1 MPMSTS
7 NPRSPN
13 ASLTSRFHRLEQRV
27 NLAVLDAVH
36 EAGYERL
43 GPSHIGFLDQMGAG
57 CRMGELANRL
67 NVTPAAVSQLAVQ
80 LETLGLVRRT
90 PDPRDGRA
98 VVVEPTKEVE
108 RGWVVARAAVGGIES
123 RWRAELGHRRFA
135 ALVADIERLVAL
147 DDG

>member
-1 MPMSTS
+1 MRMSTS

-27 NLAVLDAVH
+27 NLAVLEAVH
-36 EAGYERL
+36 EAGYEQL
-43 GPSHIGFLDQMGAG
+43 GPSHIAFLDQMGAG

-80 LETLGLVRRT
+80 LEKLGLVRRT
-90 PDPRDGRA
+90 PDARDGRA

-108 RGWVVARAAVGGIES
+108 RGWIVARAAVGGIES
-123 RWRAELGHRRFA
+123 RWRSELGDRRFS